1 MIPNHSRDLPLKR
14 LLCIQASG
22 RLLLIIPP
30 RHYNITTSLHRYG
43 HKGFRLMEIMG
54 DFKLARIRAKRGLE
68 AQEGGLSV
76 GCAIVVGAGE
86 DGEGIL
92 VRTEG

>member
-1 MIPNHSRDLPLKR
+1 
-14 LLCIQASG
+14 
-22 RLLLIIPP
+22 
-30 RHYNITTSLHRYG
+30 
-43 HKGFRLMEIMG
+43 MEIMG

-76 GCAIVVGAGE
+76 GRAIVVGAGE

>member
-1 MIPNHSRDLPLKR
+1 
-14 LLCIQASG
+14 
-22 RLLLIIPP
+22 
-30 RHYNITTSLHRYG
+30 
-43 HKGFRLMEIMG
+43 MEIMG

-92 VRTEG
+92 ARTEG